1 MKTFIYN
8 IYIIYI
14 IYKEKMRKFGVVLRT
29 PLIVNY
35 QLSIIN
41 YGLLRKRQ

>member
-1 MKTFIYN
+1 
-8 IYIIYI
+8 
-14 IYKEKMRKFGVVLRT
+14 MRKLGVVLRT
-29 PLIVNY
+29 PIIVNY